1 MGKWIVL
8 EGISGVRVE
17 NNKGT
22 VCIVGGST
30 SKEAQMKNARMLA
43 AAPELFDALED
54 VVQLLE
60 MCGIQDNAPMNKA
73 YAALAKAKG
82 GKHG

>member
-1 MGKWIVL
+1 MEKWIVL
-8 EGISGVRVE
+8 EGISGVRVA
-17 NNKGT
+17 NNEGT

-43 AAPELFDALED
+43 TTPELFDALED
-54 VVQLLE
+54 VVELLE
-60 MCGIQDNAPMNKA
+60 RLGVQDNAPMNKA

-82 GKHG
+82 GQHG